1 MTRITVSGLP
11 GSGTTSLAGYLAG
24 KHGLRQISAGE
35 VFRHLAEERGMDLP
49 AFGAL
54 AETDPSIDKLID
66 ARQKEIGEQQ
76 DRIVIE
82 GRLSGWMIDN
92 ADLRIWLT
100 APLDC
105 RAERISGRDMMER
118 EEAIDATKERQASE
132 SRRYLE
138 YYRIDISDLSQ
149 YHLVLSSEKWN
160 VEELGAI
167 VDTAIQYL

>member
-1 MTRITVSGLP
+1 MRITVSGLP

-24 KHGLRQISAGE
+24 KHGLRLISAGE
-35 VFRHLAEERGMDLP
+35 VFRHLAEERDMNLQ

-76 DRIVIE
+76 DGIVIE
-82 GRLSGWMIDN
+82 GRLSGWMIEN

-118 EEAIDATKERQASE
+118 EESMDVTKERQASE
-132 SRRYLE
+132 RIRYLD
-138 YYRIDISDLSQ
+138 YYRIDISDLSP
-149 YHLVLSSEKWN
+149 YDLVLSSEKWK
-160 VEELGAI
+160 VEGLGAI